1 MAETRKQL
9 IEWLET
15 GQREFAHYAPED
27 KELFGNLPAM
37 SRKFGEIA
45 RLLKEMEPKVL
56 TYDEARNH
64 AMQVMNPDSIK
75 PVFIEF
81 RLKHDSEEEERPPW
95 RGGYNQRVMLANQK
109 DRYGIDYRFWT
120 DRPTIVQMEATPW
133 N

>member
-1 MAETRKQL
+1 MAETKERL

-27 KELFGNLPAM
+27 KELFGNLPAL

-75 PVFIEF
+75 PLFIEF
-81 RLKHDSEEEERPPW
+81 REKYDDEEEERPPW
-95 RGGYNQRVMLANQK
+95 RGGYNQRLLLA
-109 DRYGIDYRFWT
+109 RSMDYNVHFRFWT
-120 DRPTIVQMEATPW
+120 DRPTPEQMEATPW
-133 N
+133 G